1 MKIGEL
7 VLQLGCTLLIP
18 DSEAVR
24 ALLPPEAHVIAHNG
38 WLDIGQAFDS
48 NGPYIYEV

>member
-1 MKIGEL
+1 MRIGEL
-7 VLQLGCTLLIP
+7 VVPLGCTLFIP

-38 WLDIGQAFDS
+38 WLDIGQAYLA